1 MKKGL
6 IISVIVNILFLVLFG
21 YIIHVK
27 GGIPYLKLK
36 LGLDSKN
43 TSIVRSVNP
52 YWDNRVTLFKELPNN
67 PNEIIFLGNSITD
80 YCEWSELFGN
90 PSIINRG
97 ISGDRTDGVLRR
109 LSEVTESKPSKVFI
123 MIGVNDISGG
133 VELNNITINYRGIIE
148 KIKSDSP
155 DTKIYIQSVLPTLN
169 HPFVKNDS
177 VVVLNQKLKNLSEEY
192 SLTYI
197 NLYDSFKNQ
206 DGDLKEEL
214 SYDGLHLDGQGYM
227 LWKSI
232 IEPYITE

>member
-6 IISVIVNILFLVLFG
+6 ILSVIVNILFLVLFG

-43 TSIVRSVNP
+43 TSVIQSVSP
-52 YWDNRVTLFKELPNN
+52 YWKHRVTLFEVLPNN

-80 YCEWSELFGN
+80 GCEWSELFGN

-97 ISGDRTDGVLRR
+97 ISGDRTDGVLQR

-133 VELNNITINYRGIIE
+133 IELNKITLNYRDIIE

-177 VVVLNQKLKNLSEEY
+177 VVVLIKN
-192 SLTYI
+192 
-197 NLYDSFKNQ
+197 
-206 DGDLKEEL
+206 
-214 SYDGLHLDGQGYM
+214 
-227 LWKSI
+227 
-232 IEPYITE
+232 